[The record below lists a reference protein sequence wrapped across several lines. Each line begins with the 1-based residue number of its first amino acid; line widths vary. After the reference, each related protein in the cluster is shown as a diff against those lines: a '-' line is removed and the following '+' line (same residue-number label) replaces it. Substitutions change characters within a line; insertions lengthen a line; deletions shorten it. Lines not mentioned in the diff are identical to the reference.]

1 MSQPQTPLTER
12 YSQLQTRLRR
22 AEQHSGRP
30 SGSVQLLAVS
40 KTIPAEIIRHAA
52 QLGQQ
57 AFGENYQQEALEKQ
71 AHLSDLNLCWHFIGP
86 LQSNKSRAIAE
97 KFSWLQSLDRLKL
110 AQRLSDQRPKNMAP
124 LNVCLQVNISAEQ
137 SKSGVM
143 PDELSRL
150 ATAVT
155 ELPGLTLRGLMALP
169 APCNN
174 ADQQHRVFSSVHELY
189 QGLIDEGH
197 QLDTLS
203 MGMSGDLEAAVAEG
217 ATIVRIGSALFG
229 ARDNKR

>member
-1 MSQPQTPLTER
+1 MSQPQNRLTER
-12 YSQLQTRLRR
+12 YSQLQTRLRH
-22 AEQHSGRP
+22 AEQRCGRP

-40 KTIPAEIIRHAA
+40 KTIPAEIVRHVA

-57 AFGENYQQEALEKQ
+57 AFGENYQQEAIDKQ
-71 AHLSDLNLCWHFIGP
+71 ACLSNLNLCWHFIGP
-86 LQSNKSRAIAE
+86 LQSNKSRTIAE

-110 AQRLSDQRPKNMAP
+110 AQRLSGQRPKHMAP
-124 LNVCLQVNISAEQ
+124 LNVCLQVNISGEQ
-137 SKSGVM
+137 SKSGVT

-150 ATAVT
+150 ATAIT
-155 ELPGLTLRGLMALP
+155 ELPGLRLRGLMALP
-169 APCNN
+169 APCDNV
-174 ADQQHRVFSSVHELY
+174 DQQRRIFASVRDLY

>member
-1 MSQPQTPLTER
+1 MSQPQNRLTER
-12 YSQLQTRLRR
+12 YSQLQTRLRH
-22 AEQHSGRP
+22 AEQRSSRP

-40 KTIPAEIIRHAA
+40 KTIPAEIVRYAA
-52 QLGQQ
+52 QLGQL
-57 AFGENYQQEALEKQ
+57 AFGENYQQEAIDKQ
-71 AHLSDLNLCWHFIGP
+71 ACLSDLNLCWHFIGP
-86 LQSNKSRAIAE
+86 LQSNKSRAVAE
-97 KFSWLQSLDRLKL
+97 KFDWLQSLDRLKL
-110 AQRLSDQRPKNMAP
+110 AQRLSDQRPKHMAP
-124 LNVCLQVNISAEQ
+124 LNVCLQVNISGEQ
-137 SKSGVM
+137 SKSGVT

-169 APCNN
+169 APCDNV
-174 ADQQHRVFSSVHELY
+174 DQQRRVFASVRKLY

-217 ATIVRIGSALFG
+217 ATIVRIGRALFG
-229 ARDNKR
+229 ARDNP